1 MRISRLPSDGIQYD
15 MPWPI
20 RKVPMKKA
28 VRHIRYHPTSQTYIV
43 VTAVPDPFIV
53 KDENN
58 VAVHDGAAPA
68 PMTAAGTTV
77 TGANGTPTPTAG
89 TAPTT
94 ADATPDGAAA
104 SEPTA
109 SIAAAAKLKSSGPGF
124 RPSSDRQT
132 LELVSPVTWETV
144 DRYQLQ
150 EYEIVTS
157 METVSLESTQ
167 DASGRKKF
175 MAVGTSFIKGEDS
188 TMRGTVSERSVVM
201 YYAICEQC
209 SFTSLQGL
217 TFKDL

>member
-1 MRISRLPSDGIQYD
+1 MRISQLPSNGIQYD

-58 VAVHDGAAPA
+58 VAVHDGTTPA
-68 PMTAAGTTV
+68 TTAAGTAV
-77 TGANGTPTPTAG
+77 TIANGTPAPTAG
-89 TAPTT
+89 TAPGA
-94 ADATPDGAAA
+94 ADAAPDGAAA
-104 SEPTA
+104 AETTA

-188 TMRGTVSERSVVM
+188 TMRGTVSERSLVM
-201 YYAICEQC
+201 CCA
-209 SFTSLQGL
+209 SKGFLPLLQGL
-217 TFKDL
+217 TFMDV

>member
-1 MRISRLPSDGIQYD
+1 MRISQLPSDGIQYD

-58 VAVHDGAAPA
+58 VAVHDGATPA
-68 PMTAAGTTV
+68 TAAATATNA
-77 TGANGTPTPTAG
+77 TSANGTP
-89 TAPTT
+89 APTT
-94 ADATPDGAAA
+94 GALTAMDAASDTAATPTGSAAA
-104 SEPTA
+104 GAPNGTGTPA
-109 SIAAAAKLKSSGPGF
+109 SAAAAAKLKSSGPGF
-124 RPSSDRQT
+124 RPTSDQQT

-157 METVSLESTQ
+157 METVSLESSQ

-175 MAVGTSFIKGEDS
+175 MAVGTSVIKGEDS
-188 TMRGTVSERSVVM
+188 TMRGTVSERQVP
-201 YYAICEQC
+201 
-209 SFTSLQGL
+209 
-217 TFKDL
+217 

>member
-1 MRISRLPSDGIQYD
+1 
-15 MPWPI
+15 
-20 RKVPMKKA
+20 MKKA

-58 VAVHDGAAPA
+58 VAVHDGATPA
-68 PMTAAGTTV
+68 ATAAAGTAAAA
-77 TGANGTPTPTAG
+77 ANGTPV
-89 TAPTT
+89 PTT
-94 ADATPDGAAA
+94 AAAPAAMDATPDSATAPVGSTAAGVPNGTGTPA
-104 SEPTA
+104 STA
-109 SIAAAAKLKSSGPGF
+109 TAAKLKSSGPGF
-124 RPSSDRQT
+124 RPTSDQQT

-175 MAVGTSFIKGEDS
+175 MAVGTSVIKGEDS
-188 TMRGTVSERSVVM
+188 TMRGTVSERQVPYSREVV
-201 YYAICEQC
+201 
-209 SFTSLQGL
+209 S
-217 TFKDL
+217 

>member
-1 MRISRLPSDGIQYD
+1 
-15 MPWPI
+15 
-20 RKVPMKKA
+20 MKKA
-28 VRHIRYHPTSQTYIV
+28 VRHIRYHPSSQTYIV

-58 VAVHDGAAPA
+58 VAVHDASNPAAT
-68 PMTAAGTTV
+68 TAAGTSALINGIV
-77 TGANGTPTPTAG
+77 TPAVGSASA
-89 TAPTT
+89 A
-94 ADATPDGAAA
+94 ADAATPDAGKPANESTTGTGASETTAAA
-104 SEPTA
+104 P
-109 SIAAAAKLKSSGPGF
+109 KLKSSGPGF

-188 TMRGTVSERSVVM
+188 TMRGTVSGNDEM
-201 YYAICEQC
+201 LKGCGAN
-209 SFTSLQGL
+209 
-217 TFKDL
+217 